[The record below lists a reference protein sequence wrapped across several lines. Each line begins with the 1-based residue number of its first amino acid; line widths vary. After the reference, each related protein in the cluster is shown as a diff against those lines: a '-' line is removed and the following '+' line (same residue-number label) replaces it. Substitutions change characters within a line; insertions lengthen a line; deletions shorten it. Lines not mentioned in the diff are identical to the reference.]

1 MSNTLLEFKNL
12 VTEFHTEGTT
22 VKAVNDISFTLNKG
36 ETVGIVGESGSGKS
50 VTSLSAMRLIPS
62 PPGIISGG
70 SIIFHKKNKEKVD
83 LLKISEDQMRSYR
96 GNDLAMIFQEPMT
109 SLNPVFTCGDQ
120 VLEAIVLHQKLNKK
134 KAKKLTIE
142 LFKKVQLPDPER
154 IFNTYPHQI
163 SGGQKQRVMIA
174 MAMSCE
180 PSVLIADEPT
190 TALDVTVQKT
200 ILQLMQE
207 LQREK
212 DMGILFI
219 THDLGVIAE
228 LADKVVVM
236 YKGKIVEQGNVWEIF
251 TNPKHP
257 YTKGLLACRPP
268 LNKRYTFLPTVKD
281 FMQVDENGKI
291 IDTNISVED
300 FTKDLEISSAER
312 EKKQKILFE
321 KDPVLQ
327 IKNLKTYFPISN
339 STKIPFTLQLGLF
352 GKEQKVKLGKPII
365 IAISLFLAF
374 LLTSILYGVLMLFG
388 FSINNL
394 INDLIAGAVNG
405 GVTVLLDVGFI
416 LDLLTL
422 IVVFSGAGILYSFV
436 FKSSRSSLEK
446 GLNIRSKS
454 NVKAVDKVSFD
465 VYPGETLG
473 LVGESGCG
481 KTTIGRTI
489 LRLEEPTEGEMVYKG
504 IDIAKM
510 KANELREF
518 RKEVQIIFQD
528 PYSSLNPRMTIGNAI
543 MEPMQVHNILEND
556 EQRKKRV
563 EELLV
568 RVNLDPT
575 HFYRYP
581 HEFSGGQRQRIG
593 IARAL
598 AVNPKFIICDES
610 VSALDVSVQA
620 QVLNL
625 LNELK
630 EEFGLTYIFISH
642 DLSVVKYMSDRML
655 VMQDGKIEEMG
666 DADQI
671 YNKPSTP
678 YTQKLIDAIPEGKLE
693 DIKKHL
699 ESKGVKVK

>member
-12 VTEFHTEGTT
+12 VTEFHTEGTI
-22 VKAVNDISFTLNKG
+22 VKAVNNISFTLNKG

-70 SIIFHKKNKEKVD
+70 SIIFHTKSGEKVD
-83 LLKISEDQMRSYR
+83 LLKISEEEMRSYR

-120 VLEAIVLHQKLNKK
+120 VLEAIVLHQKLNKYD
-134 KAKKLTIE
+134 AKKLAIE

-200 ILQLMQE
+200 ILLLMQK
-207 LQREK
+207 LQIEQ

-251 TNPKHP
+251 TNPQHP

-268 LNKRYTFLPTVKD
+268 LEKRYSFLPTVGD
-281 FMQVDENGKI
+281 FMKTDSKGGVFDN
-291 IDTNISVED
+291 NISVEE
-300 FTKDLEISSAER
+300 FTKDLVISDLER
-312 EKKQKILFE
+312 EKKQKELFA
-321 KDPVLQ
+321 KNPVLQ
-327 IKNLKTYFPISN
+327 LKNLKTFFPIRNGFFGGISN
-339 STKIPFTLQLGLF
+339 
-352 GKEQKVKLGKPII
+352 
-365 IAISLFLAF
+365 
-374 LLTSILYGVLMLFG
+374 Y
-388 FSINNL
+388 
-394 INDLIAGAVNG
+394 
-405 GVTVLLDVGFI
+405 
-416 LDLLTL
+416 
-422 IVVFSGAGILYSFV
+422 
-436 FKSSRSSLEK
+436 
-446 GLNIRSKS
+446 
-454 NVKAVDKVSFD
+454 VKAVNNVSFD

-489 LRLEEPTEGEMVYKG
+489 LRLEEPTDGAMIYKNK
-504 IDIAKM
+504 DIAKM
-510 KANELREF
+510 TADELRAF

-543 MEPMQVHNILEND
+543 MEPMQVHKILNSDD
-556 EQRKKRV
+556 ERKERV
-563 EELLV
+563 KELLKK
-568 RVNLDPT
+568 VNLDPS

-625 LNELK
+625 LNDLK

-642 DLSVVKYMSDRML
+642 DLSVVKYMSDRMV
-655 VMQDGKIEEMG
+655 VMQEGEVEEMG

-671 YNKPSTP
+671 YNSPKTE
-678 YTQKLIDAIPEGKLE
+678 YTKKLIDAIPEGKLE
-693 DIKKHL
+693 DIRAHL
-699 ESKGVKVK
+699 EKKGIAVS

>member
-1 MSNTLLEFKNL
+1 MKEKLLEFKNL
-12 VTEFHTEGTT
+12 VTEFHTEGKT

-36 ETVGIVGESGSGKS
+36 ETIGIVGESGSGKS

-70 SIIFHKKNKEKVD
+70 EIVFHQKDKDPVD
-83 LLKISEDQMRSYR
+83 LLSLSEEGIREYR
-96 GNDLAMIFQEPMT
+96 GKDIAMIFQEPMT

-120 VLEAIVLHQKLNKK
+120 VLEAIILHQNINKK
-134 KAKKLTIE
+134 DAKKLTID
-142 LFKKVQLPDPER
+142 LFRQVQLPDPER
-154 IFNTYPHQI
+154 IYSTYPHQI

-174 MAMSCE
+174 MAMSCK
-180 PSVLIADEPT
+180 PSVMIADEPT

-200 ILQLMQE
+200 ILQLMSN
-207 LQREK
+207 LQKEHN
-212 DMGILFI
+212 MGIMFI

-268 LNKRYTFLPTVKD
+268 LNKRYTFLPTVSD
-281 FMQVDENGKI
+281 FMNIDSSGRI
-291 IDTNISVED
+291 IDNNVSVED
-300 FTKDLEISSAER
+300 FTKKLIIPDKIR
-312 EKKQKILFE
+312 KEKQDKLFIKQPIL
-321 KDPVLQ
+321 K
-327 IKNLKTYFPISN
+327 IKNLKTYFPIRN
-339 STKIPFTLQLGLF
+339 GFF
-352 GKEQKVKLGKPII
+352 GG
-365 IAISLFLAF
+365 IS
-374 LLTSILYGVLMLFG
+374 SH
-388 FSINNL
+388 
-394 INDLIAGAVNG
+394 
-405 GVTVLLDVGFI
+405 
-416 LDLLTL
+416 
-422 IVVFSGAGILYSFV
+422 
-436 FKSSRSSLEK
+436 
-446 GLNIRSKS
+446 
-454 NVKAVDKVSFD
+454 VKAVDDISFD

-481 KTTIGRTI
+481 KTTTGRTI
-489 LRLEEPTEGEMVYKG
+489 LRLEEPTSGEMIYKG
-504 IDIAKM
+504 KDISLMNAE
-510 KANELREF
+510 ELRLF

-543 MEPMQVHNILEND
+543 MEPMQVHNILDSD
-556 EQRKKRV
+556 EERKKRV
-563 EELLV
+563 EQLLE
-568 RVNLDPT
+568 RVSLDPA

-630 EEFGLTYIFISH
+630 DEFELTYIFISH
-642 DLSVVKYMSDRML
+642 DLSVVKYMSDRMV

-671 YNKPSTP
+671 YNKPKTT
-678 YTQKLIDAIPEGKLE
+678 YTQKLIDAVPEGKTE

-699 ESKGVKVK
+699 EKKGIKV

>member
-1 MSNTLLEFKNL
+1 MGNTLLEFKNL

-22 VKAVNDISFTLNKG
+22 VKAVNGVSFTLNKG
-36 ETVGIVGESGSGKS
+36 ETIGIVGESGSGKS

-62 PPGIISGG
+62 PPGKISEGE
-70 SIIFHKKNKEKVD
+70 IIFHQNDGTATD
-83 LLKISEDQMRSYR
+83 LLKISEEEMRKFR
-96 GNDLAMIFQEPMT
+96 GNDIAMIFQEPMT

-120 VLEAIVLHQKLNKK
+120 VMEAIILHQKLNKK
-134 KAKKLTIE
+134 DAKNLTIK
-142 LFKKVQLPDPER
+142 LFEEVQLPTPER

-174 MAMSCE
+174 MAMSCQ

-200 ILQLMQE
+200 ILQLMQN
-207 LQREK
+207 LQKEH
-212 DMGILFI
+212 DMGIMFI

-236 YKGKIVEQGNVWEIF
+236 YKGNIVEQGNVWDIF

-268 LNKRYTFLPTVKD
+268 LDKRYTFLPTVSD
-281 FMQVDENGKI
+281 FMKIDENGEI
-291 IDTNISVED
+291 IDNGISVAD
-300 FTKDLEISSAER
+300 FTKDLAIPESER
-312 EKKQKILFE
+312 TARQKELFAKE
-321 KDPVLQ
+321 PILQ
-327 IKNLKTYFPISN
+327 IKNLKTFFPIKN
-339 STKIPFTLQLGLF
+339 
-352 GKEQKVKLGKPII
+352 
-365 IAISLFLAF
+365 
-374 LLTSILYGVLMLFG
+374 G
-388 FSINNL
+388 FF
-394 INDLIAGAVNG
+394 G
-405 GVTVLLDVGFI
+405 GVSDH
-416 LDLLTL
+416 
-422 IVVFSGAGILYSFV
+422 
-436 FKSSRSSLEK
+436 
-446 GLNIRSKS
+446 
-454 NVKAVDKVSFD
+454 VKAVDNITFD

-481 KTTIGRTI
+481 KTTCGRTI
-489 LRLEEPTEGEMVYKG
+489 IRLEEPTEGEMIYKG
-504 IDIAKM
+504 KDIAKM
-510 KANELREF
+510 NADELRVF
-518 RKEVQIIFQD
+518 RKDVQIIFQD

-543 MEPMQVHNILEND
+543 MEPMQVHGILEND

-563 EELLV
+563 EELLA
-568 RVNLDPT
+568 RVSLDPA

-642 DLSVVKYMSDRML
+642 DLSVVKYMSDRMV
-655 VMQDGKIEEMG
+655 VMQEGKIEEMG

-671 YNKPSTP
+671 YNKPRTE

-693 DIKKHL
+693 DIKRHL
-699 ESKGVKVK
+699 ESKGVTVE